1 MKTETFSIAGP
12 VLFTPKQF
20 LDERGLF
27 AETFRAK
34 EFEAATDSRDSFVQ
48 DNLSVSK
55 HIGTIRGLHYQA
67 PPQAQ
72 GKLVSCQHGRI
83 MDVIIDVRKSSAT
96 YGQHLSIELSAK
108 TRAQLWVPP
117 NFLHGYVTREENCEV
132 VYKVTEYYAQKLE
145 GSVMWNDPDL
155 AIDWG
160 VSSPIISER
169 DQAGQSFADFESPF
183 A

>member
-1 MKTETFSIAGP
+1 
-12 VLFTPKQF
+12 
-20 LDERGLF
+20 
-27 AETFRAK
+27 
-34 EFEAATDSRDSFVQ
+34 
-48 DNLSVSK
+48 
-55 HIGTIRGLHYQA
+55 
-67 PPQAQ
+67 
-72 GKLVSCQHGRI
+72 

-96 YGQHLSIELSAK
+96 YGQHISIELSAK